1 MIDLTDHSFEHVL
14 KSYLVLIDLLCVLVV
29 FHILCLLYI
38 SLRSLLEDQSSNSIY
53 PYINMYFSLIYSSS

>member
-38 SLRSLLEDQSSNSIY
+38 SLRSLLGIRVQTA
-53 PYINMYFSLIYSSS
+53 YIHTSTCIFP